1 MGVLKMLEKYAQIYR
16 RDLTESVIPFWL
28 KHSLDKEFG
37 GYFTCLDREGGVYDT
52 KKYLWLQGRE
62 VWMFSRLYNEFD
74 RKQEYLDAAALG
86 VDFMRRYGRDPKGR
100 VYFSLTREGKPFA
113 FQRKPYGAVF
123 CMMGL
128 LEYYRA
134 TGKEEYLGEAVA
146 LFQDI
151 AKWLKDPTL
160 TDRPAFEGQVKTS
173 TLADPMVLAL
183 MALELHAIDKKNDYT
198 SVLKDSLKQIKL
210 HYNAERKILIENVP
224 LAGDDISDWPEGR
237 LFLPGHSIEVA
248 WILLHILE
256 VLPDESYKQMAL
268 DVIAG
273 SLEYGWDEK
282 YGGLFYYMDLDNR
295 PVLLLEQKM
304 KLWWAHAEAIYALI
318 VAYDLTGQDRW
329 LTWLDKV
336 HSYTYDKFVDEKHGE
351 WFGYCDRQGELTNT
365 CKGGN
370 YKGCFHV
377 PRMLLFS
384 LQRIEKDSKR

>member
-1 MGVLKMLEKYAQIYR
+1 MIEEYARIYR

-28 KHSLDKEFG
+28 DHSLDKEFG
-37 GYFTCLDREGGVYDT
+37 GYFTCLDREGGIYDT

-62 VWMFSRLYNEFD
+62 VWTFSRLYNEFE

-86 VDFMRRYGRDPKGR
+86 VDFIRRYGRDPKGR

-123 CMMGL
+123 CMMGF

-134 TGKEEYLGEAVA
+134 TGKEEYLGEAVG
-146 LFQDI
+146 LFWDI
-151 AKWLKDPTL
+151 VKWLEDPTL
-160 TDRPAFEGQVKTS
+160 TDRPAFAGQVKAS

-183 MALELHAIDKKNDYT
+183 MALELHAIDRQNDYT
-198 SVLKDSLKQIKL
+198 GFLKDALKKIKL
-210 HYNAERKILIENVP
+210 HYDAERKILIENVP
-224 LAGDDISDWPEGR
+224 LEGDDISDWPEGR

-248 WILLHILE
+248 WIMLHILE
-256 VLPDESYKQMAL
+256 VFPDESYKKMAL
-268 DVIAG
+268 DIIAG

-282 YGGLFYYMDLDNR
+282 HGGLLYYMDIDNR

-304 KLWWAHAEAIYALI
+304 KLWWAHAEAIYATIL
-318 VAYDLTGQDRW
+318 AYDLSREDRW
-329 LTWLDKV
+329 LTWLDRV
-336 HSYTYDKFVDEKHGE
+336 HSYTYDKFVDEKYGE

-384 LQRIEKDSKR
+384 LQRIERMNADSK